1 MSLSE
6 RLFSSFS
13 ILFFIVAL
21 ALGAALVLLSHMSPI
36 DAFLLSFIV
45 CGIGF
50 EGLWLFAGNFFIS
63 NSTASSMGWPADR
76 SIPEGAG
83 IRGPRIGRRSVH
95 RHLDPRKLLVRT
107 RIDECRLQAR
117 DVIDTP
123 RPHEGERQPLGPG
136 GWAIGLSLRNRR
148 AAHNA
153 GAGLHLVPVLSPL

>member
-63 NSTASSMGWPADR
+63 NSTASSMGWPADD
-76 SIPEGAG
+76 PFQKELAFAG
-83 IRGPRIGRRSVH
+83 
-95 RHLDPRKLLVRT
+95 LAL
-107 RIDECRLQAR
+107 A
-117 DVIDTP
+117 
-123 RPHEGERQPLGPG
+123 
-136 GWAIGLSLRNRR
+136 
-148 AAHNA
+148 A
-153 GAGLHLVPVLSPL
+153 GAFIGIWIHGNFWFGLALMNAVFRLGTSSIRLGHMREKGNRSDLVAGPSVYLSGIAVPLITLVLAFISFLS